1 MLEISE
7 KERDIWLQ
15 KICELR
21 DTAVKALS
29 GAATAE
35 MQARA
40 AKEAADRTV
49 RELDTLRS
57 LFSL

>member
-7 KERDIWLQ
+7 RERQMWVK
-15 KICELR
+15 KIAELR

-40 AKEAADRTV
+40 AKEAADMTV

-57 LFSL
+57 LFG